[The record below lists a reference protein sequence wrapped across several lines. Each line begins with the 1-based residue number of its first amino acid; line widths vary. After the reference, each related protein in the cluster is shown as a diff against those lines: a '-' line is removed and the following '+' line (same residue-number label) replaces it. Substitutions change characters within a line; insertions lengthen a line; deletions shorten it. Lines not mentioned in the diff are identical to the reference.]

1 MSSALIEA
9 RGLGFAYAGN
19 VVLRGVDLQV
29 HRGEIFGLVGAD
41 GAGKSTLVRIL
52 IGQLAAQQGELR
64 VLGEP
69 ADSPALRAQIA
80 YMPQGF
86 GLYPDLSVRENLRF
100 FADLHGLDAATAA
113 RSSADLLQR
122 TGLAG
127 FESRRAG
134 ALSGGMMQKLA
145 LACALLAEPRLMFL
159 DEPTT
164 GVDPLARRAFWNL
177 LEGVRAE
184 GVGIVYATAN
194 LEEAERCDRVGLLE
208 DGLLQRQGAPLA
220 LAGAAGDALLV
231 RVSGDAAR
239 AERAAVAALPDVER
253 VFAMGQRLHVW
264 LHAGASIEAFRA
276 DLAAVAPGLGAEP
289 AAATLHD
296 VTLRQLALA
305 HGAAATHAR

>member
-100 FADLHGLDAATAA
+100 FADLQIG
-113 RSSADLLQR
+113 
-122 TGLAG
+122 
-127 FESRRAG
+127 RA
-134 ALSGGMMQKLA
+134 
-145 LACALLAEPRLMFL
+145 
-159 DEPTT
+159 
-164 GVDPLARRAFWNL
+164 
-177 LEGVRAE
+177 
-184 GVGIVYATAN
+184 
-194 LEEAERCDRVGLLE
+194 
-208 DGLLQRQGAPLA
+208 
-220 LAGAAGDALLV
+220 
-231 RVSGDAAR
+231 
-239 AERAAVAALPDVER
+239 
-253 VFAMGQRLHVW
+253 HV
-264 LHAGASIEAFRA
+264 
-276 DLAAVAPGLGAEP
+276 
-289 AAATLHD
+289 
-296 VTLRQLALA
+296 
-305 HGAAATHAR
+305 

>member
-1 MSSALIEA
+1 MTAAVIEA
-9 RGLGFAYAGN
+9 RGLCFAYTDHA
-19 VVLRGVDLQV
+19 VLRGVGLRVDA
-29 HRGEIFGLVGAD
+29 GEIFGLVGAD
-41 GAGKSTLVRIL
+41 GAGKSTLLRIL
-52 IGQLAAQQGELR
+52 IGQLRPQQGELR

-69 ADSPALRAQIA
+69 AESPALRAQTA

-86 GLYPDLSVRENLRF
+86 GLYSDLSVRENLHF

-113 RSSADLLQR
+113 RRSQDLLRR
-122 TGLAG
+122 TGLEG
-127 FESRRAG
+127 FEARRAG

-145 LACALLAEPRLMFL
+145 LACALLSEPRVMFL

-208 DGLLQRQGAPLA
+208 NGGLRRQGSPLE
-220 LAGAAGDALLV
+220 LAAIPGDAVLV
-231 RVSGDAAR
+231 RVSGGSAR
-239 AERAAVAALPDVER
+239 AQRAAVAALPGVER

-264 LHAGASIEAFRA
+264 LRGGAGIEAFR
-276 DLAAVAPGLGAEP
+276 DVLAAAAPDLSVES

-305 HGAAATHAR
+305 HAAAGAHAH